1 MDGYKKQAYNGLM
14 EFEKTIYGILSAFEK
29 QLDEAS
35 FNLDILKARIWNVS
49 EIRFIRYLKML
60 LNAGY
65 IDGISIAPL
74 SDNHYYIKSDNA
86 TITLKGLEYLA
97 ENSMMRKVA
106 DIFKKGAS
114 ITIQTVAEA
123 AAGKIIK

>member
-1 MDGYKKQAYNGLM
+1 
-14 EFEKTIYGILSAFEK
+14 
-29 QLDEAS
+29 
-35 FNLDILKARIWNVS
+35 
-49 EIRFIRYLKML
+49 ML

-74 SDNHYYIKSDNA
+74 SDNQYYIKSDNA
-86 TITLKGLEYLA
+86 TITLKGREYL
-97 ENSMMRKVA
+97 A

>member
-1 MDGYKKQAYNGLM
+1 M
-14 EFEKTIYGILSAFEK
+14 
-29 QLDEAS
+29 DEAS

-74 SDNHYYIKSDNA
+74 SDNQYYIKSDNA

>member
-1 MDGYKKQAYNGLM
+1 MDGNKELAYNGLM

-29 QLDEAS
+29 QLDETS
-35 FNLDILKARIWNVS
+35 FNLDILKARTWNVS

-65 IDGISIAPL
+65 IDGISISPL
-74 SDNHYYIKSDNA
+74 SDNQYYIKSDNA
-86 TITLKGLEYLA
+86 AITLKGLEYLA

-106 DIFKKGAS
+106 DILKKGAS

>member
-1 MDGYKKQAYNGLM
+1 MDGNKQQAYNELM

-29 QLDEAS
+29 QLDKAS
-35 FNLDILKARIWNVS
+35 FNLDILKARTWNVS
-49 EIRFIRYLKML
+49 EVRFIRYLKML

-65 IDGISIAPL
+65 IDGITITPL
-74 SDNHYYIKSDNA
+74 SDSQYYIKSDNA

-106 DIFKKGAS
+106 DILKKGAS
-114 ITIQTVAEA
+114 ITIQSVSEAVAD
-123 AAGKIIK
+123 KIIK

>member
-1 MDGYKKQAYNGLM
+1 MGLWNLK
-14 EFEKTIYGILSAFEK
+14 KTIYGILSAFEK
-29 QLDEAS
+29 QMDETS

-74 SDNHYYIKSDNA
+74 SDNQYYIKSDNA

-106 DIFKKGAS
+106 DIFKKGTS

-123 AAGKIIK
+123 AAAK

>member
-14 EFEKTIYGILSAFEK
+14 EFEKTIYGI
-29 QLDEAS
+29 
-35 FNLDILKARIWNVS
+35 
-49 EIRFIRYLKML
+49 
-60 LNAGY
+60 
-65 IDGISIAPL
+65 SIAPL
-74 SDNHYYIKSDNA
+74 SDNQYYIKSDNA

-106 DIFKKGAS
+106 DIFKKGTS

>member
-1 MDGYKKQAYNGLM
+1 MWKSVLFY
-14 EFEKTIYGILSAFEK
+14 SR
-29 QLDEAS
+29 S
-35 FNLDILKARIWNVS
+35 
-49 EIRFIRYLKML
+49 
-60 LNAGY
+60 
-65 IDGISIAPL
+65 
-74 SDNHYYIKSDNA
+74 IKSDNA